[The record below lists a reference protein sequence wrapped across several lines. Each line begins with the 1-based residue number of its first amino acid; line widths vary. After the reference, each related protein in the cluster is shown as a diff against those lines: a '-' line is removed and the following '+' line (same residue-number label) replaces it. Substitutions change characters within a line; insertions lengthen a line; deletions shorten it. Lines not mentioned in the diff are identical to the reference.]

1 MAAVNSTMLELG
13 TLAPDFSLI
22 DSVSGKT
29 VTRDDERKENGLL
42 VMFISNHCPYVKL
55 IKKELAKY
63 AVDYMKRGVGVVAIS
78 SNDVENYPD
87 DSPEMMK
94 KDAEEF
100 GYPFPYLYDESQEIA
115 KRYKAACTPDLYLFD
130 GDMKLYYR
138 GQFDGA
144 RPKNE
149 IKPTG
154 KDLRNA
160 TELLLQGN
168 KAPKEQI
175 PSIGCNIKWVKGN
188 EPDYFG

>member
-13 TLAPDFSLI
+13 TLAPELSLK
-22 DSVSGKT
+22 DSVSGQT
-29 VTRDDERKENGLL
+29 VTINDVKRENGLL

-55 IKKELAKY
+55 IKKELKKY
-63 AVDYMKRGVGVVAIS
+63 AVEYMKKGIGVVAIC
-78 SNDVENYPD
+78 SNDIENYPD
-87 DSPEMMK
+87 DSPEKMK
-94 KDAEEF
+94 LDAREF
-100 GYPFPYLYDESQEIA
+100 GYPFPYLYDETQEAA
-115 KRYKAACTPDLYLFD
+115 KKYKAACTPDLYLFD
-130 GDMKLYYR
+130 GDLKLYYR
-138 GQFDGA
+138 GQFDDS
-144 RPKNE
+144 RPKND

-160 TELLLQGN
+160 TEMLLKGE

>member
-168 KAPKEQI
+168 
-175 PSIGCNIKWVKGN
+175 
-188 EPDYFG
+188 